1 MKPAIHDSILI
12 VSCGSAM
19 VLAIAISSA
28 QTNQDTKTERAA
40 PKTDT
45 KTLTLRLTVSKDEKP
60 LSAKY
65 ASFELKNTGDK
76 PIEFKSYFPS
86 GIYVFIDNEVLD
98 STGKRIS
105 EKFYREKVSSPFS
118 EAHSVATIDAG
129 KSLKKEFSDLFVGIP
144 TENLK
149 PGKYKCRLRFSDKA
163 EDYVFE
169 ASSEQIEVELTQD
182 DIDKRGPSVRP
193 KGS

>member
-1 MKPAIHDSILI
+1 MKSALHDSIII
-12 VSCGSAM
+12 VSCSCALVM
-19 VLAIAISSA
+19 AIACSLA
-28 QTNQDTKTERAA
+28 QTVT

-45 KTLTLRLTVSKDEKP
+45 KTLTLTLTVSKDEMP
-60 LSAKY
+60 LNAKY
-65 ASFELKNTGDK
+65 ASFELKNTSDK
-76 PIEFKSYFPS
+76 SIEFKSYLPF
-86 GIYVFIDNEVLD
+86 GIYVFFDNEVLD

-105 EKFYREKVSSPFS
+105 EKFYLQTISSPFS
-118 EAHSVATIDAG
+118 EAHSVATIEAG

-149 PGKYKCRLRFSDKA
+149 PGKYKCRLRFSYQDKDH
-163 EDYVFE
+163 EIE

-182 DIDKRGPSVRP
+182 DIDKRGPTVRP